1 MNLTPGLI
9 SSHWLWASWVFY
21 LIATL
26 YSCWR
31 APWHKLTE
39 TDSANIYFGAIVA
52 LLIFWNLKG
61 GIYPGQTFHFLG
73 ATALYL
79 MFNWPFAIIATQ
91 LITLAITLNGQG
103 GWETFAINV
112 LIMGIIPISIAHLIR
127 YLTQTHLPHN
137 FFTYIF
143 INTFFAA
150 ALGIILSGL
159 TTYIVL
165 SSSAVYSI
173 DDLNQQLFPV
183 YLLLSLPEAL
193 LNGSAITLMVVY
205 RPNWIATFYDK
216 TYLSN

>member
-1 MNLTPGLI
+1 MDITPELI
-9 SSHWLWASWVFY
+9 SSLWLWVSWVTY
-21 LIATL
+21 AIVTL

-31 APWHKLTE
+31 APWHKLAE
-39 TDSANIYFGAIVA
+39 TDSANIYFGSIVTT
-52 LLIFWNLKG
+52 LIFWNLEG
-61 GIYPGQTFHFLG
+61 GIYPGQSFHFLG

-79 MFNWPFAIIATQ
+79 MFNWPFAIIAIQ

-112 LIMGIIPISIAHLIR
+112 LIMGVIPISVTHLIR
-127 YLTQTHLPHN
+127 HLTQNHLPHN

-143 INTFFAA
+143 INAFFAA

-159 TTYIVL
+159 TTYIAL
-165 SSSAVYSI
+165 NSSGVYSI
-173 DDLNQQLFPV
+173 NDLNQQLFPV
-183 YLLLSLPEAL
+183 YLLLALPEAL
-193 LNGSAITLMVVY
+193 INGSAITLMVAY